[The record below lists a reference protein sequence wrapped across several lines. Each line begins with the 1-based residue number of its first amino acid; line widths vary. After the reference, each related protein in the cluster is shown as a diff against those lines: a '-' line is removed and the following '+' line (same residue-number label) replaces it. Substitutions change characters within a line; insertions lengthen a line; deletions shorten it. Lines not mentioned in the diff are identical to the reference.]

1 MSLIGGDLLIFLSTY
16 VVTFVYIEVKLATV
30 DSHGS
35 HTNDDAP
42 VAVVLPSLDT
52 DVVWG
57 EVGASIL
64 GQYQFIGLEK
74 GRKGL

>member
-35 HTNDDAP
+35 HAHDDAP

-52 DVVWG
+52 DVV
-57 EVGASIL
+57 
-64 GQYQFIGLEK
+64 
-74 GRKGL
+74 